1 MAKLKD
7 SNVVANL
14 FAEEND
20 NYSNDNLFNITSW
33 GADISLRELITS
45 FTDGDIIKPEL
56 QRKYVWDKSEASR
69 FIESIL
75 LGLPV
80 PSIFLATAQED
91 RRLIVDGYQRINT
104 ICDFYAGVWS
114 KDGSSFRLTNNEK
127 INVRWRNKLYTE
139 LSPED
144 QRRFRQYTIH
154 AIIFEQKHPRN
165 DDGLYQIFERIN
177 TSGKTL
183 NPQEIR
189 NCVYQGK
196 LNSLLFELN
205 QYPRWRELFGEL
217 NENSRMLDLEY
228 ILRFFA
234 LSQDSILQSSSG
246 AISLKRVLNEYM
258 GFNRD
263 AVDEVIEAL
272 RSEFLQCV
280 DFIYESFGIDAFCN
294 LKGDLSSI
302 RKKFYPTVYDSIIIA
317 TSIALKRG
325 FQSSN
330 TLKDQRLDLLRD
342 PNYRESITQGTMRL
356 EAIHNRINKALT
368 YLYGMTL

>member
-1 MAKLKD
+1 MVKVKETNIVD
-7 SNVVANL
+7 SVL
-14 FAEEND
+14 AEEDD

-45 FTDGDIIKPEL
+45 YVDGDIIKPEL

-80 PSIFLATAQED
+80 PSIFLATTHD
-91 RRLIVDGYQRINT
+91 NRRLVVDGYQRLNT
-104 ICDFYAGVWS
+104 VCDFYSGVWT
-114 KDGSSFRLTNNEK
+114 KDGSSFRLTNNDK
-127 INVRWRNKLYTE
+127 INIRWRNKLYSE

-154 AIIFEQKHPRN
+154 AIIFEQKYPRN

-205 QYPRWRELFGEL
+205 QYPKWRELFGES
-217 NENSRMLDLEY
+217 NENSRMLDLEF

-234 LSQDSILQSSSG
+234 LSQDSILQASTG
-246 AISLKRVLNEYM
+246 TISLKRVLNEYM
-258 GFNRD
+258 GSNRD
-263 AVDEVIEAL
+263 AVDDVIESL
-272 RSEFLQCV
+272 KHDFIQCV
-280 DFIYESFGIDAFCN
+280 DFIYDSCGIDAFYN
-294 LKGDLSSI
+294 LKGDLSSL

-325 FQSSN
+325 YQCSES
-330 TLKDQRLDLLRD
+330 LQEKRLNLLRD
-342 PNYRESITQGTMRL
+342 SSYRESITQGTMRL
-356 EAIHNRINKALT
+356 EAIHNRINKALI
-368 YLYGMTL
+368 YLYGMSL